1 VSVVNF
7 IPVSGKELGMTQL
20 AARTVSS
27 VWEMLGELGTL
38 QTPSRRSEFG
48 VDSVTLDRVK
58 VAVGETTLV
67 IPKAAFEAVLDYL
80 YVNDHHAGN
89 PCAINSDNEH
99 LKAGPLCKVS
109 RKLPTGTYGPRNI
122 TYVLPILERVGVVE
136 ISPKLPTAVWVTS
149 RPVAVMAVCEPSQ
162 RAVVEMPA
170 GSLSPVQQA
179 FADHLVTL
187 WSVGPGSFEHRYS
200 ITKHRAWKSWKE
212 RIQLQSKDWWC
223 LSLAQAA
230 EHYSWPESKAPDDF
244 ASIAARLRAAL
255 AANDCVAARTA
266 CLEIFKW
273 GGVANKPDDASLQWV
288 EAQAVE
294 QTLCRSIL
302 RAVELLG
309 PTSDESLT
317 SFDGTNL
324 LMNSAMTKIYAAAAP
339 DGIIIY
345 DGRVGAALGL
355 LARKWLDGIGQS
367 VVPPDLAFRWGPNQK
382 TPNNNVETRDPSKD
396 GFEFV
401 CLYKKST
408 AKQPHQAE
416 VWAGLVRITS
426 RILQEVIRML
436 NAQGQGA
443 TLLSLERALF
453 MVGFDVRYPLVTAT
467 PYGSMRQT
475 SAVLRTRKRS

>member
-1 VSVVNF
+1 
-7 IPVSGKELGMTQL
+7 MTQL
-20 AARTVSS
+20 AAQTVLSG
-27 VWEMLGELGTL
+27 WAMLGDLGTL
-38 QTPSRRSEFG
+38 QTPSRRSEFII
-48 VDSVTLDRVK
+48 DSVTLDRVK
-58 VAVGETTLV
+58 VAVGDTTLV
-67 IPKAAFEAVLDYL
+67 IPKGAFEAVLEYL
-80 YVNDHHAGN
+80 HLNDHHAGN
-89 PCAINSDNEH
+89 PCAIKSDNDPE
-99 LKAGPLCKVS
+99 KSGPLCKVS

-122 TYVLPILERVGVVE
+122 TYVLPILERLGVVE
-136 ISPKLPTAVWVTS
+136 ISPKLPTAVWLTPKPVVVTAVS
-149 RPVAVMAVCEPSQ
+149 EPRQQVAE
-162 RAVVEMPA
+162 EIPA
-170 GSLSPVQQA
+170 RSLSLVQQA
-179 FADHLVTL
+179 FAGYLAIL
-187 WSVGPGSFEHRYS
+187 WSGGPGSFEHRYP
-200 ITKHRAWKSWKE
+200 ITKSRVWKPWTE
-212 RIQLQSKDWWC
+212 RIQPQSKDWWC

-244 ASIAARLRAAL
+244 ASIAARLRAAV
-255 AANDCVAARTA
+255 AANDCIAARTA

-273 GGVANKPDDASLQWV
+273 GGVANKPNDASLLWV

-302 RAVELLG
+302 HAVKLLR

-317 SFDGTNL
+317 AFDGTNL

-367 VVPPDLAFRWGPNQK
+367 VVPTDLAFRWGPNQK
-382 TPNNNVETRDPSKD
+382 TSKNNVETRNPSQA

-401 CLYKKST
+401 CLYKNST
-408 AKQPHQAE
+408 AKQPHPAE
-416 VWAGLVRITS
+416 AWAALVRITS

-436 NAQGQGA
+436 NAQGHDV

-467 PYGSMRQT
+467 P
-475 SAVLRTRKRS
+475 VRTRT

>member
-1 VSVVNF
+1 
-7 IPVSGKELGMTQL
+7 MTQL
-20 AARTVSS
+20 AAQTVSS
-27 VWEMLGELGTL
+27 VWAMLGELGTL

-58 VAVGETTLV
+58 VAVGDTTLV
-67 IPKAAFEAVLDYL
+67 IPKAAFEAALDYL
-80 YVNDHHAGN
+80 HVNDHHAGN
-89 PCAINSDNEH
+89 PCAIKSDNDHE
-99 LKAGPLCKVS
+99 KAGPLCKVS
-109 RKLPTGTYGPRNI
+109 RKLPTGSYGPRNI
-122 TYVLPILERVGVVE
+122 TYVLPILERLGVVE
-136 ISPKLPTAVWVTS
+136 ISPKLPTAVWLTS
-149 RPVAVMAVCEPSQ
+149 RPVAVTAVSEPSQ
-162 RAVVEMPA
+162 RVVEEIPA
-170 GSLSPVQQA
+170 GSLSPAQQA
-179 FADHLVTL
+179 FADHLATL
-187 WSVGPGSFEHRYS
+187 WSGGPGSFEHRYS
-200 ITKHRAWKSWKE
+200 ITKNRAWKPWKE
-212 RIQLQSKDWWC
+212 RIQPQSKDWWC

-288 EAQAVE
+288 EAQAAE
-294 QTLCRSIL
+294 RTLCRSIL
-302 RAVELLG
+302 RAVELLR

-317 SFDGTNL
+317 AFDGTNL

-367 VVPPDLAFRWGPNQK
+367 VVSPDLAFRWGPNQK
-382 TPNNNVETRDPSKD
+382 TPNNNVETRDPSQE

-467 PYGSMRQT
+467 PMAQ
-475 SAVLRTRKRS
+475 

>member
-1 VSVVNF
+1 
-7 IPVSGKELGMTQL
+7 MTLL
-20 AARTVSS
+20 AAQTVSS

-58 VAVGETTLV
+58 VAVGDTTLV

-80 YVNDHHAGN
+80 HVNDHHAGN
-89 PCAINSDNEH
+89 PCAIESDNDH
-99 LKAGPLCKVS
+99 KKAGPLCKVS
-109 RKLPTGTYGPRNI
+109 RKLPIGTYGPRNI
-122 TYVLPILERVGVVE
+122 TYVLPILERLGVVE
-136 ISPKLPTAVWVTS
+136 ISPKLPTAVWLTS
-149 RPVAVMAVCEPSQ
+149 RPMAVTVASEPSQ
-162 RAVVEMPA
+162 RVVEEIPA
-170 GSLSPVQQA
+170 GSLSPAQQA
-179 FADHLVTL
+179 FADHLATL
-187 WSVGPGSFEHRYS
+187 WSGGPGSFEHRYS
-200 ITKHRAWKSWKE
+200 ITKNRAWKPWRE
-212 RIQLQSKDWWC
+212 RIQPQSKDWWC

-230 EHYSWPESKAPDDF
+230 KHYSWPESKAPDDF
-244 ASIAARLRAAL
+244 SSIAARLRAAL

-273 GGVANKPDDASLQWV
+273 GGVAKKPENASLLWV
-288 EAQAVE
+288 EAQAAE

-302 RAVELLG
+302 RAVELLR
-309 PTSDESLT
+309 PTSDDSLT
-317 SFDGTNL
+317 IFDGANL

-339 DGIIIY
+339 NGIIIY

-382 TPNNNVETRDPSKD
+382 TPKNKVETRDPSQG
-396 GFEFV
+396 GFKFV
-401 CLYKKST
+401 CLYRNST
-408 AKQPHQAE
+408 PKQPHQAE
-416 VWAGLVRITS
+416 VWAGLVRTTS

-453 MVGFDVRYPLVTAT
+453 MVGFDVRYPLVTT
-467 PYGSMRQT
+467 PPMAQ
-475 SAVLRTRKRS
+475 